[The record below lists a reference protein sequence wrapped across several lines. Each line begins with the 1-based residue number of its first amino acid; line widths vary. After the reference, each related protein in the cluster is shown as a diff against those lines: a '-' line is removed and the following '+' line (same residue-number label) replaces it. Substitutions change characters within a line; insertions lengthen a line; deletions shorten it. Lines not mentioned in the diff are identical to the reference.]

1 METTGAVCDFD
12 KDGPVR
18 TTRFTPMQ
26 GTARLNVDDP
36 NRIELNINSD
46 PTNLAAARTTVEQ
59 FAQSQGGFDD
69 KAVNEIGL
77 VVNEALANVMRHAYR
92 GATDQPIRITAALD
106 GAAATTATTTATRTA
121 PGEVAVTIQIRDWGT
136 GANPQARLE
145 HIAPDPNKPGGL
157 GLVCMRELMDDVQFH
172 PQPDGMLLTMIKR
185 RRTTER

>member
-1 METTGAVCDFD
+1 MEETGAACGFA
-12 KDGPVR
+12 DGPVR

-59 FAQSQGGFDD
+59 FAQSQGDFDD

-92 GATDQPIRITAALD
+92 GATDQPIRIT
-106 GAAATTATTTATRTA
+106 
-121 PGEVAVTIQIRDWGT
+121 VA
-136 GANPQARLE
+136 
-145 HIAPDPNKPGGL
+145 
-157 GLVCMRELMDDVQFH
+157 
-172 PQPDGMLLTMIKR
+172 
-185 RRTTER
+185 